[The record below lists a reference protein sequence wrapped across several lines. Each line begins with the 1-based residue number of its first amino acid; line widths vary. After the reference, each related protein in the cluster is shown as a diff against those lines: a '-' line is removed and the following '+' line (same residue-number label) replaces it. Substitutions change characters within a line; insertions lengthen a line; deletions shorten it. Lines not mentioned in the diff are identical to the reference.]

1 MSFFYP
7 DTIDFQCLAIFFYYG
22 CRFETLIE
30 NHALSRLLF
39 WIDHKPLSSFVFCGV
54 HVIFTLYTTFKL
66 FCSHGQIKRKMFLKI
81 LKGNLIAYLLQ
92 AWIAHIEWKK
102 LMVWFYQKSYGFFL
116 CTFNWT
122 FWNFWSPTNSRIL
135 PYGQLLPF
143 VANLHHLVWPTFF
156 NFTEMDSS
164 NS

>member
-1 MSFFYP
+1 MFLDKISQRKGKILCLGRNTKYWYLIRSFIFKILMANVFFLSRHNWFSVP
-7 DTIDFQCLAIFFYYG
+7 SDFFYYG

-66 FCSHGQIKRKMFLKI
+66 FCSHGQTKRKMFLKI

-102 LMVWFYQKSYGFFL
+102 LMVWFYQKSYGFF
-116 CTFNWT
+116 FMH
-122 FWNFWSPTNSRIL
+122 I
-135 PYGQLLPF
+135 
-143 VANLHHLVWPTFF
+143 
-156 NFTEMDSS
+156 
-164 NS
+164 

>member
-39 WIDHKPLSSFVFCGV
+39 WIDHKPLTSFVFCGV

-102 LMVWFYQKSYGFFL
+102 LMVWFYQKSYGFFYAHL
-116 CTFNWT
+116 IELSKIFDHQQ
-122 FWNFWSPTNSRIL
+122 IL
-135 PYGQLLPF
+135 EFCLMVNYCLLLPIS
-143 VANLHHLVWPTFF
+143 TI
-156 NFTEMDSS
+156 
-164 NS
+164 